1 MEQDNT
7 GRVILTLD
15 QYSELVIFKT
25 KYIALVNA
33 LLYGSELGWRDET
46 IKINV
51 EAANAVFRACE
62 PTIYES
68 AFNHLKHKKE
78 ATKDE

>member
-15 QYSELVIFKT
+15 QYSELVTLKT
-25 KYIALVNA
+25 KYIALVNS
-33 LLYGSELGWRDET
+33 LLQGADLGWRDEG
-46 IKINV
+46 IRINAD
-51 EAANAVFRACE
+51 AATAMLRACE

-68 AFNHLKHKKE
+68 AFNQLKHKKE
-78 ATKDE
+78 AAKDE